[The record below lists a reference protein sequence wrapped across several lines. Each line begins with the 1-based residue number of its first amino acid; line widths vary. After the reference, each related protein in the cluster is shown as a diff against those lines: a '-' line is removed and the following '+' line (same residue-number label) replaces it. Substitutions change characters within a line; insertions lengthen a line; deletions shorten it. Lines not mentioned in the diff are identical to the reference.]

1 MSRESFMGVRFI
13 AGAQLTIMRDYEM
26 LTTKKGLTPKQEA
39 AACARKHAR
48 EIQANAPKLI
58 LPAPAMSS
66 LNPLLPDTADDEKNQ
81 LPQPHGV
88 PLDIDIPEF
97 EQPVD
102 PGTLYF
108 ITLLWNSVRV
118 GGRSSGALPI
128 PTTAFPITL
137 QLPASQTVNAGRYSL
152 TYELNVGGNSNY
164 SDALSINIDN
174 LAPHSG
180 NAGNVVIVPPAVDR
194 DGITKEYLD
203 ANGFVAVMIPEY
215 GDPKIG
221 DVIKVYYGVSQ
232 VTARLFAEFTRP
244 DVSNVVTVELTA
256 DDIGTVEGEH
266 GIYYTLADRVG
277 NVGPASVF
285 KHLNVRLNPAPANL
299 QPPTVP
305 LADDGLIDLAD
316 AYQGVAV
323 VLEDE
328 YDNFQAGQDQF
339 AVTWDGLAQPPVTIP
354 GFPVFANI
362 PFSAVKNGND
372 GDKTVHVSYAILR
385 GSDRF
390 PEPVGTDAEV
400 DLRKPGPDNPDP
412 DPGTENPAL
421 ALVDVQGAVTT
432 APNKLEL
439 VDANED
445 ATAEVIIYDNYKAG
459 DVVQLYWKG
468 VAVSGLGGSYT
479 VVGSEPSTFMIPF
492 TIPWADIN
500 TGGNDPEL
508 PVHYT
513 IAHPSVND
521 NVDTSLPQLVDVLIK
536 TVSIPN
542 PLFQNLDPDFTDW
555 FNCNSLRNVAPFGVV
570 AVIAVPGGEPQLAD
584 QELVFTYQG
593 WRDAPGSTP
602 IPSTTATIRFTPTT
616 NEAANGFLVYVP
628 YEPAMLASSPNWG
641 SIEYTA
647 TIDGRPVTS
656 QRHIVKTFFEI
667 GGGDTC
673 RIPLP

>member
-1 MSRESFMGVRFI
+1 
-13 AGAQLTIMRDYEM
+13 M
-26 LTTKKGLTPKQEA
+26 LTTDKGLTPKQKA
-39 AACARKHAR
+39 AAHARKYAR

-58 LPAPAMSS
+58 LPAPAMSP

-88 PLDIDIPEF
+88 SLAVNIPIF
-97 EQPVD
+97 ER
-102 PGTLYF
+102 PGSDADGTPYYVQ
-108 ITLLWNSVRV
+108 LLWSGVPV
-118 GGRSSGALPI
+118 GPRYSGSLPI
-128 PTTAFPITL
+128 LDAAFPIEL
-137 QLPASQTVNAGRYSL
+137 ELPASQTVNAGRYSL
-152 TYELNVGGNSNY
+152 TYGFNVGGNPNY
-164 SDALSINIDN
+164 SDELSINIDN
-174 LAPHSG
+174 LAPNSG
-180 NAGNVVIVPPAVDR
+180 NAGNVVIVPAEVDR

-203 ANGFVAVMIPEY
+203 ANGFVAVTIPEY
-215 GDPKIG
+215 GDAKID
-221 DVIKVYYGVSQ
+221 DVIRVYYGVSQ

-244 DVSNVVTVELTA
+244 DLNNVVTVELTTA
-256 DDIGTVEGEH
+256 DIGTVEGEH

-277 NVGPASVF
+277 NVGPASGF

-299 QPPTVP
+299 RPPTVP

-354 GFPVFANI
+354 GFPVFVNI

-372 GDKTVHVSYAILR
+372 GPKTVHVSYAILR
-385 GSDRF
+385 GTDRF
-390 PEPVGTDAEV
+390 PETVGADPQV

-432 APNKLEL
+432 VPNKLEL
-439 VDANED
+439 VDAGQD
-445 ATAEVIIYDNYKAG
+445 ATAEVIIYEKYKAG

-468 VAVSGLGGSYT
+468 VAVPAPGGEYRVIGT
-479 VVGSEPSTFMIPF
+479 EADDFLVPF
-492 TIPWADIN
+492 TIPWAAID

-521 NVDTSLPQLVDVLIK
+521 NVDTSRPRLVDVLIK
-536 TVSIPN
+536 TASIPN
-542 PLFQNLDPDFTDW
+542 PLFQNLDTDFTDW
-555 FNCNSLRNVAPFGVV
+555 FNCSSLRNVAPFGVV

-593 WRDAPGSTP
+593 WRDAAGSTL